1 MKLLKLLLF
10 GLVGTLMFVG
20 CEKKEV
26 VPTLK
31 TGTYSYTDADNN
43 IFSIELTD
51 ETITFHDDTLKSFET
66 NETMYVIRK
75 INSEV
80 NELRNEGIEMSED
93 EKNKRKNELS
103 EEVDYS
109 IYNGKPLAYTSEL
122 HDFDEQVINIYC
134 QDENGNEIIGMMST
148 YYIKDNKLSF
158 GEVLLTQQN

>member
-51 ETITFHDDTLKSFET
+51 ETITFHDDTLKFFDT
-66 NETMYVIRK
+66 NETIYVFKK
-75 INSEV
+75 ISSEV

-109 IYNGKPLAYTSEL
+109 IWSNAKVKATEGTKMLHLPLHKIAKNRE
-122 HDFDEQVINIYC
+122 
-134 QDENGNEIIGMMST
+134 
-148 YYIKDNKLSF
+148 
-158 GEVLLTQQN
+158 

>member
-1 MKLLKLLLF
+1 MKTTKLLALGLAGALLL
-10 GLVGTLMFVG
+10 VG
-20 CEKKEV
+20 CGKKEAT
-26 VPTLK
+26 PKLK
-31 TGTYSYTDADNN
+31 TGTFSYTDADNN
-43 IFSIELTD
+43 TYSIELTD
-51 ETITFHDDTLKSFET
+51 ETITFHDDTLKFFDT
-66 NETMYVIRK
+66 NETIYVFKK

-80 NELRNEGIEMSED
+80 NELINEGIEMSED

-134 QDENGNEIIGMMST
+134 LDENGNEIIGMMST